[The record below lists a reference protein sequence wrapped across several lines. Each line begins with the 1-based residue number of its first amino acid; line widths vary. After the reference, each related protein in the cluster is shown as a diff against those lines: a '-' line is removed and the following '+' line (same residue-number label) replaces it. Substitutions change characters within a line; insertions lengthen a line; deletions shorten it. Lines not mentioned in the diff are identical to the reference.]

1 MNRILNLAACTAFV
15 AVASANALADGIVNG
30 TFEQVSTCPWVAF
43 KTPFMDPPF
52 PVVRAPSGN
61 PCSFL
66 KIETGHN
73 EDSAAVRQEGFPV
86 QAENDDWVI
95 LEFDARVSGTNP
107 SAAASVKFEVTWAET
122 IFREIPDSPVDADGN
137 PIWVHY
143 KLAT

>member
-1 MNRILNLAACTAFV
+1 MNHIFNIAAGTAFV
-15 AVASANALADGIVNG
+15 AVACTNPLADGIVNG

-43 KTPFMDPPF
+43 KTLLMDPPL

-66 KIETGHN
+66 KIETEHN
-73 EDSAAVRQEGFPV
+73 QDSARVRQEGFPV
-86 QAENDDWVI
+86 KAQNGDWVI

-107 SAAASVKFEVTWAET
+107 SAAATVRFEVTWAET
-122 IFREIPDSPVDADGN
+122 IDVEIPDSAG
-137 PIWVHY
+137 WVHY